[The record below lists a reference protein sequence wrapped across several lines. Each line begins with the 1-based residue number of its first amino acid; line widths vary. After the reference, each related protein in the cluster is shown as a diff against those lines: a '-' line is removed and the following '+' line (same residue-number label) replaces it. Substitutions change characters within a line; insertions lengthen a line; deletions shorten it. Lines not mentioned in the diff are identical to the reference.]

1 MSDVGAIGQRWLDWC
16 VAEGVSPHTVKR
28 RRSVLRSV
36 GDAGGATRD
45 EIEDWWASRR
55 DRKPSTRANDLA
67 CLRSFYRWAQKWE
80 WRADDPSVRLDA
92 PKVPKGQPRPLG
104 THEIRQLL
112 EAGTPE
118 VRRAVA
124 LGALAGLR
132 VSEAAAADWSNV
144 DLEAKRIRV
153 TGKGQKT
160 RLVALSDEILE
171 ILGKPHPS
179 GSIVT
184 GGHRPYNADALQRLV
199 NRTFKR
205 LGIVGTFHQLRH
217 RYGTAGFQA
226 THDLVAVG
234 RQMGHTSPT
243 TTAIYSA
250 AADETADVIA
260 EAVAKHLA
268 LAGAVAATETLT
280 PP

>member
-1 MSDVGAIGQRWLDWC
+1 MSDIGVIGQKWIDWC
-16 VAEGVSPHTVKR
+16 QAEGVSPHTVKR

-36 GDAGGATRD
+36 GDAGTATRD
-45 EIEDWWASRR
+45 QVEEWWTGRR

-67 CLRSFYRWAQKWE
+67 CLRSFYRWAMKWE
-80 WRADDPSVRLDA
+80 YRFDDPSVRLEA

-104 THEIRQLL
+104 TSEIRQLI
-112 EAGTPE
+112 AAAQPE
-118 VRRAVA
+118 IKRAVA

-132 VSEAAAADWSNV
+132 VSEAAAADWAEV
-144 DLEAKRIRV
+144 DLDAKRIRV

-160 RLVALSDEILE
+160 RLVALSDELLE
-171 ILGKPHPS
+171 ILGDPAPS

-184 GGHRPYNADALQRLV
+184 GARRPYTPDALQRRV
-199 NRTFKR
+199 NRVFKR
-205 LGIVGTFHQLRH
+205 LGIEGTFHQLRH

-260 EAVAKHLA
+260 EAVAKALA
-268 LAGAVAATETLT
+268 LAS
-280 PP
+280 